1 MLYMIN
7 YYWRTREERT
17 PMRLARRIFIDLMG
31 VIVFISLFGTVVGA
45 VLLSRSVRAEAF
57 ARVRNDLKAARR
69 VLDDQ
74 LLYLSFAAEL
84 LVSGRIEDVELPVKP
99 DLMRLVGIGEGEGR
113 GTGKPGL
120 TSRDP
125 ARDSGSLY
133 RYLTENE
140 HLDISKGGRGFVSI
154 PISILEAEGFQSPK
168 ITARSACAGGSSF
181 WLFATDEG
189 TKGKG
194 FAGVLLNGNE
204 ELVFGIQST
213 LFGEGMYGK
222 KPFGTFTIFCGDRRV
237 ATTVI
242 GPTGEIALG
251 TTVSDVV
258 RKKVLVE
265 GQVWLDRAFVV
276 DDWYLS
282 AYEPIADIAGKTIG
296 ILYVGV
302 LERKYLDIQR
312 RVVLVLSAITLPA
325 LGLLL
330 LGVFYLSR
338 GIVKPVSMLADAS
351 KKIENGDFGS
361 AVPEDGRVDEIRTLA
376 HSFKSMADAIKN
388 RENMLKQSNTEL
400 EEANRNYQELLS
412 FVTHELNNSIG
423 SLLLNVAILN
433 DGTVGELGAEQREV
447 SELIQRDLERFRDMV
462 RNYLNISRLEKGT
475 LKYNPEKIDLKRS
488 VVEPV
493 LKRLKS
499 RLEHAGI
506 ALRWDWPESAVLDVD
521 AELMDI
527 CFSNLV
533 INAVKY
539 GSGWIELAAHKHDGG
554 WVFGVKNGGPPIPA
568 EKIPLLFRK
577 YSRLVKSD
585 DGAGLGLY
593 LVRQIVE
600 RHGGEVW
607 CESGEERGT
616 GFYIRLGT

>member
-1 MLYMIN
+1 
-7 YYWRTREERT
+7 
-17 PMRLARRIFIDLMG
+17 
-31 VIVFISLFGTVVGA
+31 
-45 VLLSRSVRAEAF
+45 
-57 ARVRNDLKAARR
+57 
-69 VLDDQ
+69 
-74 LLYLSFAAEL
+74 
-84 LVSGRIEDVELPVKP
+84 
-99 DLMRLVGIGEGEGR
+99 
-113 GTGKPGL
+113 
-120 TSRDP
+120 
-125 ARDSGSLY
+125 
-133 RYLTENE
+133 
-140 HLDISKGGRGFVSI
+140 
-154 PISILEAEGFQSPK
+154 
-168 ITARSACAGGSSF
+168 
-181 WLFATDEG
+181 
-189 TKGKG
+189 
-194 FAGVLLNGNE
+194 
-204 ELVFGIQST
+204 
-213 LFGEGMYGK
+213 
-222 KPFGTFTIFCGDRRV
+222 
-237 ATTVI
+237 
-242 GPTGEIALG
+242 
-251 TTVSDVV
+251 
-258 RKKVLVE
+258 
-265 GQVWLDRAFVV
+265 
-276 DDWYLS
+276 
-282 AYEPIADIAGKTIG
+282 
-296 ILYVGV
+296 
-302 LERKYLDIQR
+302 
-312 RVVLVLSAITLPA
+312 
-325 LGLLL
+325 
-330 LGVFYLSR
+330 
-338 GIVKPVSMLADAS
+338 
-351 KKIENGDFGS
+351 
-361 AVPEDGRVDEIRTLA
+361 
-376 HSFKSMADAIKN
+376 
-388 RENMLKQSNTEL
+388 MLKQSNTEL

-506 ALRWDWPESAVLDVD
+506 ELRWDWPESAVLDVD